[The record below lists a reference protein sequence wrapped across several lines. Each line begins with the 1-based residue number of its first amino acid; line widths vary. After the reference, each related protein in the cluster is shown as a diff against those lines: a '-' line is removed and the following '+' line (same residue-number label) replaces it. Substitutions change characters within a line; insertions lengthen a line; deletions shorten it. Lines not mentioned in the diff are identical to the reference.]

1 MVRID
6 HLDDPNAPKINSIIP
21 AASAIIEND
30 QGEILLHRRRD
41 NNSWALPGGTMEFG
55 ESIAETVIREV
66 KEETG
71 LEVEPISLVGVYTDP
86 NHVIEY
92 TDGEVRQE
100 FSLCFVCKFLS
111 GNLQISEESHALQF
125 FSPREIERLDMH
137 PSIRKRIQHY
147 QEHRQQPAID

>member
-6 HLDDPNAPKINSIIP
+6 HLNDPHAPKINSIIP

-55 ESIAETVIREV
+55 ESIAETVKREV

-71 LEVEPISLVGVYTDP
+71 LDIEPVSLVGVYTDP
-86 NHVIEY
+86 HHVIEY

-100 FSLCFVCKFLS
+100 FSLCFVCKILH
-111 GNLQISEESHALQF
+111 GTLRVSEESHALQF
-125 FSPREIERLDMH
+125 FSPHEIARLDMH
-137 PSIRKRIQHY
+137 PSIRKRIHHY
-147 QEHRQQPAID
+147 LEHRQKPAID